1 MIQKM
6 ANETPMKAKK
16 SYYLLILVVAVFLW
30 AIYWLGSKTHTDY
43 DNLFWSVL
51 HTTSLW
57 LGCYATVTVL
67 WKRFPWEHYP
77 IKHLVL
83 EVLLIGLYTNGY
95 VFAMWK
101 LFPTFSGN
109 DYHSSVFDAFMNTNL
124 ITYLIT
130 AIHEAAFFY
139 RQWMANFSKSV
150 RLEKENIQSK
160 FEALKTQINPHFLF
174 NSLNNLT
181 ALVDNNPQAV
191 DYIQNLSQFLR
202 YVLKN
207 RDKELVTLA
216 EELEMLDQYIV
227 LQKTRLDTNVDFV
240 VEVHESCYSK
250 GIPPLALQMLV
261 ENCLKHN
268 VASRSHPLKVEVTAH
283 NGTISVQ
290 NNLQPKHGE
299 PSTGYG
305 LMNLT
310 ERYKFFTQANLE
322 IIRGD
327 NHFKVVLPLL
337 DIDFN
342 A

>member
-1 MIQKM
+1 MIKE
-6 ANETPMKAKK
+6 NPKK
-16 SYYLLILVVAVFLW
+16 VYFLLIPVVAVVLW
-30 AIYWLGSKTHTDY
+30 AIYHLGNRNMSTEYDY
-43 DNLFWSVL
+43 LFWSVI
-51 HTTSLW
+51 HTSVLW
-57 LGCYATVTVL
+57 IGCYATVSYL
-67 WKRFPWEHYP
+67 WKRFPWEHHP
-77 IKHLVL
+77 IKHLIW
-83 EVLLIGLYTNGY
+83 EILLIAIYTNGFVY
-95 VFAMWK
+95 LVWK
-101 LFPTFSGN
+101 LYPAITGTE
-109 DYHSSVFDAFMNTNL
+109 YHESVFEAFMNTNL
-124 ITYLIT
+124 ITFLIT
-130 AIHEAAFFY
+130 SIHEAAFFY

-150 RLEKENIQSK
+150 KLEKENIQSK

-227 LQKTRLDTNVDFV
+227 LQKNRLDTNVEFLVDV
-240 VEVHESCYSK
+240 NANCYSK

-268 VASRSHPLKVEVTAH
+268 VASRSHPLKVEVVASD
-283 NGTISVQ
+283 NTITVQ

-299 PSTGYG
+299 TSTGYG

-310 ERYKFFTQANLE
+310 ERYRFFTQTNLE
-322 IIRGD
+322 ITKSEH
-327 NHFKVVLPLL
+327 HFKVLLPLL
-337 DIDFN
+337 DIDF
-342 A
+342 